1 MAGIHAVY
9 TLEEPDS
16 AAAQSPQCAHEFKL
30 TTAAVSDVTNRPIIG
45 RSLSVTVAAAAAAAA
60 EPCVAASKVSSR
72 ARRQGPRRPART
84 NHLSA
89 CTGLHEFHCQ
99 LVSELLTD
107 SDSHSRTAS
116 EGGVRDTA
124 ATSGFADASASAE
137 PEQSKRNPHG

>member
-84 NHLSA
+84 NHLLALGFTS
-89 CTGLHEFHCQ
+89 
-99 LVSELLTD
+99 S
-107 SDSHSRTAS
+107 TAS
-116 EGGVRDTA
+116 V
-124 ATSGFADASASAE
+124 
-137 PEQSKRNPHG
+137 

>member
-45 RSLSVTVAAAAAAAA
+45 RSLSVTVAAAAAAA

-84 NHLSA
+84 NHLLALGFTS
-89 CTGLHEFHCQ
+89 
-99 LVSELLTD
+99 S
-107 SDSHSRTAS
+107 TAS
-116 EGGVRDTA
+116 V
-124 ATSGFADASASAE
+124 
-137 PEQSKRNPHG
+137 

>member
-60 EPCVAASKVSSR
+60 AAEPCVAASKVSSC

-84 NHLSA
+84 NRLLVLGFTSSTANWCLS
-89 CTGLHEFHCQ
+89 F
-99 LVSELLTD
+99 
-107 SDSHSRTAS
+107 
-116 EGGVRDTA
+116 
-124 ATSGFADASASAE
+124 
-137 PEQSKRNPHG
+137 